1 MGTEP
6 KRVKM
11 TVDDVEF
18 LEISKASDS
27 TKDESGGDGDGGD
40 IYLNCY
46 RSCVRAG
53 GNPSHCWKYC
63 YQGFQDG

>member
-18 LEISKASDS
+18 LEISRHQIRPKMKAV
-27 TKDESGGDGDGGD
+27 EMEMAE
-40 IYLNCY
+40 I
-46 RSCVRAG
+46 
-53 GNPSHCWKYC
+53 
-63 YQGFQDG
+63 FI